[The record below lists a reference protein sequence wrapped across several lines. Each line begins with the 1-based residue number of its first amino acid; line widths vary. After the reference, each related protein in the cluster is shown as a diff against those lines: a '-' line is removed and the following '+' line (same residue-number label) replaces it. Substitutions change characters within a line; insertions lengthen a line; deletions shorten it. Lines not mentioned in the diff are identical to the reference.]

1 MSASFFLLEQL
12 STRGVTVKV
21 TPEGNLRYTPKRLVT
36 AELLAQLKENKT
48 EVVSLLSDKDQGVTG
63 VIGVIRGP
71 KSDTYQEL
79 QDDTLDDTLSQG
91 VIQGVTPLPAGA
103 QKALEDADAL
113 GLVAR
118 WSRAFGYITIHDP
131 TTGEWYDVG
140 YKDAPGWAKREAR
153 KRRELRKEDG
163 VTRLLTAAEM
173 EEVWEKEQAL
183 MWEQPAVTE
192 KGIVYEDY
200 INEED

>member
-1 MSASFFLLEQL
+1 MALDHPVQIFSAEHFNELFFGWAC
-12 STRGVTVKV
+12 SAA
-21 TPEGNLRYTPKRLVT
+21 P
-36 AELLAQLKENKT
+36 
-48 EVVSLLSDKDQGVTG
+48 
-63 VIGVIRGP
+63 
-71 KSDTYQEL
+71 
-79 QDDTLDDTLSQG
+79 
-91 VIQGVTPLPAGA
+91 
-103 QKALEDADAL
+103 
-113 GLVAR
+113 
-118 WSRAFGYITIHDP
+118 IHDP